1 MKFKDRLVFKIVV
14 PLLAI
19 TLVGLVALYFIISSS
34 TSRTI
39 LEDEE
44 KSLTHK
50 FNMMNKVVSDDMN
63 ELVEDLKNLGSSP
76 IDIDINS
83 GVRTQRYLQSLVS
96 SLDVDTVSGKYPPK
110 TNSHNGVDSIPE
122 TTPLS

>member
-1 MKFKDRLVFKIVV
+1 MKIKDKLVFNIVV

-63 ELVEDLKNLGSSP
+63 DLVDELKNLGKTQ

-96 SLDVDTVSGKYPPK
+96 TLDV
-110 TNSHNGVDSIPE
+110 IPDFW
-122 TTPLS
+122 LN